1 MSESKEAGTECHLKV
16 KIEWLGGVQV
26 NQTTR
31 ESVVAQRLNNGLL
44 HQIEDAIGIGPARRE
59 PDSYAYN
66 GHDDPFP
73 EFFQMAEQRHGVRL
87 LSQH

>member
-59 PDSYAYN
+59 PTPTPTTDTTIL
-66 GHDDPFP
+66 F
-73 EFFQMAEQRHGVRL
+73 
-87 LSQH
+87 LSSSRWPSNDME